1 MDKRQCILEATA
13 ELIAEHGLQ
22 ACPMSAVARQAG
34 CGAGTIYRYFE
45 TKDDLVQEL
54 YLELVRRLTSHCLE
68 AYDAAACVK
77 LRFFQFWGNFYR
89 YMRANPRDCAL
100 LEQMS
105 ACPAIHEGTMEQA
118 SAELHDVVYGIITD
132 GQQQHVVKMLPE
144 KVLSTFV
151 YGALSTLSK
160 KYNAEPALLGE
171 ELELDQ
177 LLTLCWDGIKA

>member
-45 TKDDLVQEL
+45 TKDELVQEL
-54 YLELVRRLTSHCLE
+54 YLELVRRMTQRCLDP
-68 AYDAAACVK
+68 YDASACVK

-89 YMRANPRDCAL
+89 YMRTSPRDCAL

-105 ACPAIHEGTMEQA
+105 ACPAITEATIERA
-118 SAELHDVVYGIITD
+118 SSELHQTVYSILHD
-132 GQQQHVVKMLPE
+132 GRQQQVLKALPE

-151 YGALSTLSK
+151 YGALSTLAK
-160 KYNAEPALLGE
+160 KYHTAPNLMGE
-171 ELELDQ
+171 ELEVEQ
-177 LLTLCWDGIKA
+177 LLTMCWDGIKG

>member
-22 ACPMSAVARQAG
+22 SCPMSAVARQAG

-45 TKDDLVQEL
+45 TKDELVQEL
-54 YLELVRRLTSHCLE
+54 YLELVKRMIEHCLTD
-68 AYDAAACVK
+68 YDGSACVK

-89 YMRANPRDCAL
+89 YMRTNPRDCAL

-105 ACPAIHEGTMEQA
+105 ACPAITDGTMEQA
-118 SAELHDVVYGIITD
+118 TTALHEVVFGILQD
-132 GQQQHVVKMLPE
+132 GQAQQVLKDCPE

-151 YGALSTLSK
+151 YGALSTLAK
-160 KYNAEPALLGE
+160 KYNCAPELMGD
-171 ELELDQ
+171 ELEAQQ
-177 LLTLCWDGIKA
+177 LLALCWDGIKA